1 MFSLLSVKGLSK
13 TFVLHTQGGVVLPVL
28 SDIELTVNSGE
39 CVVVNGPSGA
49 GKSTLLRCIFGNY
62 RVDRGEI
69 LIKDGVESIDVAAG
83 NPRQIIDLRRRTV
96 GYVSQFLRVV
106 PRVSTLD
113 VVSEPLRMLG
123 VSRDESEQRA
133 GDMLRRLRIPERLWS
148 LPPATFSGGEQQRVN
163 VARGLIVSKP
173 LLLLDEPTAS
183 LDAENRDTVVRAIL
197 ETINAGTAI
206 VGIFH
211 DAEVRDAVATRT
223 LEMSPVSKAA
233 A

>member
-1 MFSLLSVKGLSK
+1 MTPLLSVNGLCKSF
-13 TFVLHTQGGVVLPVL
+13 TLHTQGGVELPVL
-28 SDIELTVNSGE
+28 SDIDLIANPGE
-39 CVVVNGPSGA
+39 CVVLNGPSGA

-62 RVDRGEI
+62 RADSGEI
-69 LIKDGVESIDVAAG
+69 LIDDGVETVDIAAG
-83 NPRQIIDLRRRTV
+83 NPRQIIELRRRTI

-113 VVSEPLRMLG
+113 VVSEPLRILG
-123 VSRDESEQRA
+123 VSRDEAEDRA
-133 GDMLRRLRIPERLWS
+133 GDMLRRLRIPKRLWS

-183 LDAENRDTVVRAIL
+183 LDAQNRDTVVRAIL
-197 ETINAGTAI
+197 DTVESGTAI

-211 DAEVRDAVATRT
+211 DADVRDAVATRT
-223 LEMSPVSKAA
+223 IDMSPIAKAA

>member
-1 MFSLLSVKGLSK
+1 MTPLLSVNGLYKS
-13 TFVLHTQGGVVLPVL
+13 FALHTQGGIELPVL
-28 SDIELTVNSGE
+28 SDIDMIANPGD
-39 CVVVNGPSGA
+39 CVVLNGPSGA

-62 RVDRGEI
+62 RADRGEI
-69 LIKDGVESIDVAAG
+69 LIDDGVETIDVAAG
-83 NPRQIIDLRRRTV
+83 DPRQIIELRRRTV

-106 PRVSTLD
+106 PRVSSLD

-133 GDMLRRLRIPERLWS
+133 EDMLRRLRIPKRLWS

-183 LDAENRDTVVRAIL
+183 LDAENRDTVVQVIL
-197 ETINAGTAI
+197 ETIDAGTAI

-211 DAEVRDAVATRT
+211 DAEVRDSVATRT

>member
-1 MFSLLSVKGLSK
+1 MTPLLSVNGLYKS
-13 TFVLHTQGGVVLPVL
+13 FALHTQGGIELPVL
-28 SDIELTVNSGE
+28 SDIDMIANPGD
-39 CVVVNGPSGA
+39 CVVLNGPSGA

-62 RVDRGEI
+62 RADRGEI
-69 LIKDGVESIDVAAG
+69 LIDDGVETIDVAAG
-83 NPRQIIDLRRRTV
+83 DPRQIIELRRRTV

-133 GDMLRRLRIPERLWS
+133 EYMLRRLRIPKRLWS

-197 ETINAGTAI
+197 ETIDAGTAI

-223 LEMSPVSKAA
+223 LEMLPVTKAA

>member
-1 MFSLLSVKGLSK
+1 MIPLLSVKGLSK
-13 TFVLHTQGGVVLPVL
+13 SFVLHTQGGVELPVL
-28 SDIELTVNSGE
+28 SDIDLTANPGE
-39 CVVVNGPSGA
+39 CVVLNGPSGA

-62 RVDRGEI
+62 RADRGEI
-69 LIKDGVESIDVAAG
+69 LIDDGVETIDVAAG
-83 NPRQIIDLRRRTV
+83 DPRQIIELRRRTV

-133 GDMLRRLRIPERLWS
+133 EDMLRRLCVPKRLWS

-163 VARGLIVSKP
+163 VARGLVVSKP

-183 LDAENRDTVVRAIL
+183 LDAENRNTVVRAIL
-197 ETINAGTAI
+197 ETIDAGTAI

-223 LEMSPVSKAA
+223 LEMLPVTKAA

>member
-1 MFSLLSVKGLSK
+1 MTPLLSVNGLYKS
-13 TFVLHTQGGVVLPVL
+13 FVLHTQGGIELPVL
-28 SDIELTVNSGE
+28 SDIDMIANPGD
-39 CVVVNGPSGA
+39 CVVLNGPSGA

-62 RVDRGEI
+62 RADRGEI
-69 LIKDGVESIDVAAG
+69 LIDDGVETVDVAAG
-83 NPRQIIDLRRRTV
+83 DPRQIIELRRRTV

-133 GDMLRRLRIPERLWS
+133 EYMLRRLRIPKRLWS

-197 ETINAGTAI
+197 ETIDAGTAI

-223 LEMSPVSKAA
+223 LEMLPVTKAA

>member
-13 TFVLHTQGGVVLPVL
+13 TFVLHTQGGVALPVL

-39 CVVVNGPSGA
+39 CVVLNGPSGA

-62 RVDRGEI
+62 RVDRGKI
-69 LIKDGVESIDVAAG
+69 LIDDGVETIDVAAG
-83 NPRQIIDLRRRTV
+83 NPRQIIELRRRTV

-113 VVSEPLRMLG
+113 VVSEPLRLLG

-133 GDMLRRLRIPERLWS
+133 GDMLRRLRIPKRLWS

-183 LDAENRDTVVRAIL
+183 LDAENRDTVVQVIL
-197 ETINAGTAI
+197 ETIDAGTAI

-223 LEMSPVSKAA
+223 LEMSPVSRAA

>member
-1 MFSLLSVKGLSK
+1 MTPLLSVNGLCKS
-13 TFVLHTQGGVVLPVL
+13 FVLHTQGGIELPVL
-28 SDIELTVNSGE
+28 SDIDMIANPGD
-39 CVVVNGPSGA
+39 CVVLNGPSGA

-62 RVDRGEI
+62 RADRGEI
-69 LIKDGVESIDVAAG
+69 LIDDGVETVDVAAG
-83 NPRQIIDLRRRTV
+83 DPRQIIELRRRTV

-133 GDMLRRLRIPERLWS
+133 EYMLRRLRIPKRLWS

-197 ETINAGTAI
+197 ETIDAGTAI
-206 VGIFH
+206 GGIFH

-223 LEMSPVSKAA
+223 LEMLPVTKAA